1 MSDTIRRGM
10 IEVEPGS
17 GWFCR
22 YWMHHDPKWY
32 RKHLNRCFRFA
43 NKQYLKK
50 FGEAL
55 LINPP
60 KNRGWYW

>member
-1 MSDTIRRGM
+1 MSDTIRKGM
-10 IEVEPGS
+10 VLKER
-17 GWFCR
+17 WNQ

-50 FGEAL
+50 FSEAL